1 MAIYRIDSDEF
12 LGNNK
17 TLFEVVMLADG
28 SGNIINSFAQSSNI
42 NLAAG
47 LIDGYSHINKF
58 GYMGTDQNGTATIWD
73 NNSVSDLYP
82 YPSSANTITA
92 TSSSGTDAGKT
103 VEVQGLDENY
113 NLVTE
118 ELTIAGAASSAQF
131 TRVFRAIFTSAG
143 SNAGKISINHDGT
156 AIAAI
161 LVGNG
166 QTLMAV
172 YTIPA
177 GKTGYLVKYH
187 GSMDK
192 QNVDVKHQLFA
203 RIIGDGAFNI
213 KGQWGTQG
221 GNSVNYDYA
230 VPLKF
235 TEKTDIEARMTTNG
249 NCGGGA
255 TFDIV
260 LVDNEI

>member
-42 NLAAG
+42 NLSAG

-73 NNSVSDLYP
+73 NNAVTSLYP
-82 YPSSANTITA
+82 WPTTANTITV

-113 NLVTE
+113 NAATE
-118 ELTIAGAASSAQF
+118 ELTIAGSASNTSF
-131 TRVFRAIFTSAG
+131 IRVFRAIVTG
-143 SNAGKISINHDGT
+143 NGVTNVGKISVNHEGT

-161 LVGNG
+161 LAGNG
-166 QTLMAV
+166 QTLMSV

-177 GKTGYLVKYH
+177 GKTGYLVKFQ

-192 QNVDVKHQLFA
+192 QNVDVKHKLFA
-203 RIIGDGAFNI
+203 RPYNGAFNI
-213 KGQWGTQG
+213 KGQWGIQG
-221 GNSVNYDYA
+221 GNSVNYDYP

-235 TEKTDIEARMTTNG
+235 TEKTDIESRMTTGG
-249 NCGGGA
+249 NCGGGSI
-255 TFDIV
+255 FDLV
-260 LVDNEI
+260 LVDNE